1 MKLLH
6 IADLHL
12 GKQMNDIILL
22 EDQEA
27 VLDQVLQIAS
37 DEKVDAVLIA
47 GDVYQRTSPQA
58 EATAL
63 FDRFVSQLVDNGSKV
78 FVISGNHDSALRLSY
93 FASLVKDAGVYM
105 SEAFSGTL
113 QHVTLQD
120 TEGNVTVWMMPF
132 LRPSQV
138 KRALPEEK
146 ISSYQDAVVAVLKNA
161 NIDYSGRNV
170 LMCHQFILG
179 CEVCDSEELSV
190 GGLDHID
197 GSIFDGFDYVA
208 LGHIHGP
215 QKLLRETMR
224 YAGSPLKYSFS
235 EVHHKKSVTIV
246 ELLEKGEVQV
256 LTVPLNPI
264 RDVRLIEGK
273 LNEIMQMPYS
283 EDYVW
288 ITIHDEL
295 PPPDAKVTLSV
306 NFPNMMKF
314 SVVNSRTKYDLDV
327 KATEIMQNKSV
338 IELFSD
344 FYRLQNNDQLP
355 SDKHMQVLQ
364 KVIKKLEEKPYEAH

>member
-256 LTVPLNPI
+256 RTVPLNPI

-306 NFPNMMKF
+306 NFPNLMKF

-355 SDKHMQVLQ
+355 GEMHMRVLHQVIQ
-364 KVIKKLEEKPYEAH
+364 ELEEQPNEAR